1 MSEDEDNNEDGSEDN
16 LRILTKYIEKMPT
29 FSPATSKIIQLA
41 NKLNTSPN
49 EIVAAIR
56 LDPILTGRVLQLVN
70 SAYFSLAQRVTSLNR
85 AVVYL
90 GINTIKNLA
99 LSTAVLQTFENKNKE
114 LAELVKPVWR
124 HSLAT
129 AVCAKIIA
137 KASAVP
143 VNMLEEYFIA
153 GLLHDIGKTILMQ
166 AFFETQPHDGKISAA
181 EEKSRYSLDHSEL
194 GAQTLKKWNFHEQ
207 ISEAVFSHHTPVA
220 QNKISY
226 ILQLADSMTYRLGLN
241 GEQEESEKQ
250 TRPVDPDTWKVLG
263 IEEARVLRELE
274 TAQEQIE
281 KAEVFLNIASSKEKV
296 VEKLEGKT

>member
-1 MSEDEDNNEDGSEDN
+1 MSDLEVNEEN
-16 LRILTKYIEKMPT
+16 LAVLTKYIEKMPT

-41 NKLNTSPN
+41 NKLNASPN

-56 LDPILTGRVLQLVN
+56 LDPVLTGRVLQLVN

-114 LAELVKPVWR
+114 LAEVVKPVWK

-137 KASAVP
+137 KTAGVP

-166 AFFETQPHDGKISAA
+166 AFFETQPHDGRLSAA
-181 EEKSRYSLDHSEL
+181 EETARYSLDHSQL

-207 ISEAVFSHHTPVA
+207 ITEAVAAHHAPVER
-220 QNKISY
+220 NKISY
-226 ILQLADSMTYRLGLN
+226 ILQLADAMTYRLALN
-241 GEQEESEKQ
+241 GEKEESEKQ
-250 TRPVDPDTWKVLG
+250 TRPLDPGLWKILG
-263 IEEARVLRELE
+263 IEEATVLKDLE

-296 VEKLEGKT
+296 TEKPE